1 MSRKT
6 VLYFEDDDGYGRVAR
21 DKAVRVIRGGDGF
34 EHEIEHDYLVV
45 ERYQSGAWEE
55 VTKLGSYVDPS
66 DLEVPKP

>member
-21 DKAVRVIRGGDGF
+21 DRASRVIRGGDGY
-34 EHEIEHDYLVV
+34 EHEIEHDYLVI
-45 ERYQSGAWEE
+45 ERYRNGSWVEDQ
-55 VTKLGSYVDPS
+55 KLGDYTDPG